1 MYTDNLI
8 LDMINQSLLYN
19 FDKDLVEI
27 LSMPEREQESYI
39 EDMCWDILESQDHHF
54 SYELDLC
61 IEYAT
66 VIEYIRTFR

>member
-1 MYTDNLI
+1 MYIDHLI
-8 LDMINQSLLYN
+8 LDMINQTLLYN
-19 FDKDLVEI
+19 FDKDLIEI

-39 EDMCWDILESQDHHF
+39 EDMYCDILEAQDHYF
-54 SYELDLC
+54 SFELDLC